1 MSGRV
6 LFVVPAFNEQGALPA
21 VIGELQTEIAAL
33 GIAGEVLVVDDGST
47 DRTSEV
53 AWAAGARVLRLC
65 RNLGIGGAVQ
75 AGLRAA
81 FRERFD
87 CAIQIDGDGQHPAA
101 EAGKL
106 LARMREDPA
115 ADLIV
120 GTRYRGNKEG
130 FQSTALRRFGSF
142 WLRLLLRVVG
152 RLRIS
157 DPTSGFRLYGP
168 RALELFDQIYP
179 YDYPEPES
187 LAMAAAARL
196 RVVEVPVAMRE
207 RQHGRSSISGLYAPY
222 YMLKTSLAVVLSY
235 LRNRRPVPRDGGTK
249 T

>member
-1 MSGRV
+1 MRV
-6 LFVVPAFNEQGALPA
+6 LFIIPAYNEQSALPA
-21 VIGELQTEIAAL
+21 VIAELQQEIRALEIDGEL
-33 GIAGEVLVVDDGST
+33 LVVDDGSS

-53 AWAAGARVLRLC
+53 AFAAGARVLRLS

-75 AGLRAA
+75 VGLKAA
-81 FRERFD
+81 LRERFD
-87 CAIQIDGDGQHPAA
+87 CAIQIDGDGQHPAT
-101 EAGKL
+101 EARKL
-106 LARMREDPA
+106 IDRFREQPA

-120 GTRYRGNKEG
+120 GTRYQGDRAG

-142 WLRLLLRVVG
+142 WLRLLLVVVA

-157 DPTSGFRLYGP
+157 DPTSGYRLYGP
-168 RALELFDQIYP
+168 RALDLFNQTYP

-187 LAMAAAARL
+187 LAMAMAARL

-207 RQHGRSSISGLYAPY
+207 RQYGRSSISGLYAPY

-235 LRNRRPVPRDGGTK
+235 LRNRRPVANEENR
-249 T
+249 

>member
-1 MSGRV
+1 MRV
-6 LFVVPAFNEQGALPA
+6 LFVLPAFNEQQALPA
-21 VIGELQTEIAAL
+21 VINEVRQEIVAL
-33 GIAGEVLVVDDGST
+33 GIDGDVLVVDDGSR

-53 AWAAGARVLRLC
+53 AYAAGARVVRLC

-101 EAGKL
+101 EARKL
-106 LARMREDPA
+106 IERLRAEPP

-120 GTRYRGNKEG
+120 GTRYLGDRAG
-130 FQSTALRRFGSF
+130 FQSTVLRRFGSF
-142 WLRLLLRVVG
+142 WLRLLLRIVARV
-152 RLRIS
+152 RIS
-157 DPTSGFRLYGP
+157 DPTSGYRLYGP
-168 RALELFDQIYP
+168 RALDFFEQNYP

-187 LAMAAAARL
+187 LAMAAAAHL
-196 RVVEVPVAMRE
+196 RVVEVPVVMRE

-235 LRNRRPVPRDGGTK
+235 MRNRRPPPAPGAS
-249 T
+249 

>member
-1 MSGRV
+1 MRV
-6 LFVVPAFNEQGALPA
+6 LFVVPAFNEQRALPG
-21 VIGELQTEIAAL
+21 VIAELKRECGVL
-33 GIAGEVLVVDDGST
+33 GVDGEVIVVDDGSV

-53 AWAAGARVLRLC
+53 AHAAGARVLRLC

-81 FRERFD
+81 LRERFD
-87 CAIQIDGDGQHPAA
+87 CAIQVDGDGQHPAA

-106 LARMREDPA
+106 LAKLAEQPQP
-115 ADLIV
+115 DLVV
-120 GTRYRGNKEG
+120 GTRYRGDGSG

-142 WLRLLLRVVG
+142 WLRLLLLVVA
-152 RLRIS
+152 RLRVS
-157 DPTSGFRLYGP
+157 DPTSGYRLYGP

-196 RVVEVPVAMRE
+196 RVVEVAVQMRE
-207 RQHGRSSISGLYAPY
+207 RQHGQSSIAGLYAPY

-235 LRNRRPVPRDGGTK
+235 LRNRRPVAREEST
-249 T
+249 

>member
-21 VIGELQTEIAAL
+21 VIAELQAEIRAL
-33 GIAGEVLVVDDGST
+33 HVDGEVLVIDDGSG

-53 AWAAGARVLRLC
+53 AFAAGARVARLC

-75 AGLRAA
+75 VGLRAA
-81 FRERFD
+81 LRERFD
-87 CAIQIDGDGQHPAA
+87 CAIQIDGDGQHPAV
-101 EAGKL
+101 EARKL
-106 LARMREDPA
+106 LDRLRAEPN
-115 ADLIV
+115 ADIIV
-120 GTRYRGNKEG
+120 GTRYHAESEG
-130 FQSTALRRFGSF
+130 FRSTALRRFGSF

-157 DPTSGFRLYGP
+157 DPTSGLRLYGP
-168 RALELFDQIYP
+168 RALELFDQTYP

-187 LAMAAAARL
+187 LAIASAAHL
-196 RVVEVPVAMRE
+196 RIVEVPVVMRE
-207 RQHGRSSISGLYAPY
+207 RQHGRSSIAGFYAPY

-235 LRNRRPVPRDGGTK
+235 LRNRRPTAKETR
-249 T
+249 

>member
-1 MSGRV
+1 VRV
-6 LFVVPAFNEQGALPA
+6 LFVVPAFNEQQALPA
-21 VIGELQTEIAAL
+21 LIRDLRQEIAAM
-33 GIAGEVLVVDDGST
+33 GIEGDVLVIDDGSS

-53 AWAAGARVLRLC
+53 ADAAGARVVRLC

-75 AGLRAA
+75 VGLRAA

-101 EAGKL
+101 EARKL
-106 LARMREDPA
+106 IERMGAAPP
-115 ADLIV
+115 ADLVV
-120 GTRYRGNKEG
+120 GTRYRGDKAG

-142 WLRLLLRVVG
+142 WLRLLLRIVA

-157 DPTSGFRLYGP
+157 DPTSGYRLYGP
-168 RALELFDQIYP
+168 RALDLFEQNYP

-196 RVVEVPVAMRE
+196 NVVEVSVVMRE

-222 YMLKTSLAVVLSY
+222 YMLKTSLAVILSY
-235 LRNRRPVPRDGGTK
+235 MRNRRPPPAAGAAS
-249 T
+249 